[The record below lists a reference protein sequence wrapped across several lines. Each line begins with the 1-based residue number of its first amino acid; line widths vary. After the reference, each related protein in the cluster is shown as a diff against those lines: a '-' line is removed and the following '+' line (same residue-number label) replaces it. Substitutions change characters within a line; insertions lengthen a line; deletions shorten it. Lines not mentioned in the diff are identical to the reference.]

1 MRLCRLS
8 GLEGSHQTDGR
19 DGARVTNLVRMTPES
34 RIREF
39 RRSADESTIK
49 TSRIFLRNSGTKPC
63 DRGNVVFCFTLVV
76 SAACATHD
84 RISIDR
90 SMPVRLVSVSSG
102 KSIKLDKPVVLIGR
116 NPDCDVVLTK
126 SRKVSRAHCLV
137 ACVNNHI
144 VVRDLGSTNGVWING
159 QRVERESR
167 LRLGD
172 ELAVADVLY
181 QLLNVDPQEENGRA
195 AKKKKPKESQR
206 KNIVAGN
213 QPVPLPDE
221 DDSFV
226 VEATAPR
233 FRRITPEQI
242 AAAERDDDD
251 SSCDVIPIDEKMLGE
266 PNRPDGLVP
275 LEIPDTGS
283 EIDEVDVSVPDPAR
297 GPADGEFRIQDEDED
312 ESDEAFSILDS
323 VDESDD
329 IVPLA
334 PIDED

>member
-1 MRLCRLS
+1 
-8 GLEGSHQTDGR
+8 
-19 DGARVTNLVRMTPES
+19 
-34 RIREF
+34 
-39 RRSADESTIK
+39 
-49 TSRIFLRNSGTKPC
+49 
-63 DRGNVVFCFTLVV
+63 
-76 SAACATHD
+76 
-84 RISIDR
+84 
-90 SMPVRLVSVSSG
+90 MPVRLVSVISG

-144 VVRDLGSTNGVWING
+144 VVRDLGSTNGVWVNG

-172 ELAVADVLY
+172 ELSVADVLY
-181 QLLNVDPQEENGRA
+181 QLLNVDQTEENGRS
-195 AKKKKPKESQR
+195 KTKQKQKDSQR
-206 KNIVAGN
+206 KNIVGTN

-233 FRRITPEQI
+233 LPRVTPEQI

-251 SSCDVIPIDEKMLGE
+251 SSCDVIPLDEKMLDE
-266 PNRPDGLVP
+266 PNIPDGLIP

-283 EIDEVDVSVPDPAR
+283 EIEEVDVPLPGPAR
-297 GPADGEFRIQDEDED
+297 GPGDGEFRMQEEDEG

>member
-1 MRLCRLS
+1 
-8 GLEGSHQTDGR
+8 
-19 DGARVTNLVRMTPES
+19 
-34 RIREF
+34 
-39 RRSADESTIK
+39 
-49 TSRIFLRNSGTKPC
+49 
-63 DRGNVVFCFTLVV
+63 
-76 SAACATHD
+76 
-84 RISIDR
+84 
-90 SMPVRLVSVSSG
+90 MPVRLVSVTSG

-144 VVRDLGSTNGVWING
+144 VVRDLGSTNGVWVNG

-172 ELAVADVLY
+172 ELSVADVLY
-181 QLLNVDPQEENGRA
+181 QLLNVDRTEENGRA
-195 AKKKKPKESQR
+195 KKKSKSKGSQR
-206 KNIVAGN
+206 RNFVATD

-226 VEATAPR
+226 VEATSPR
-233 FRRITPEQI
+233 LPRVTPEQI
-242 AAAERDDDD
+242 AAAERNDAERIDEDD
-251 SSCDVIPIDEKMLGE
+251 SSCDVIPLDEKMLDE
-266 PNRPDGLVP
+266 PNIPDGLIP

-283 EIDEVDVSVPDPAR
+283 EIEQMEVSKPEPVRSPN
-297 GPADGEFRIQDEDED
+297 DGEFRMQEEEEG
-312 ESDEAFSILDS
+312 ESEEAFSILDS

-334 PIDED
+334 PIDDD